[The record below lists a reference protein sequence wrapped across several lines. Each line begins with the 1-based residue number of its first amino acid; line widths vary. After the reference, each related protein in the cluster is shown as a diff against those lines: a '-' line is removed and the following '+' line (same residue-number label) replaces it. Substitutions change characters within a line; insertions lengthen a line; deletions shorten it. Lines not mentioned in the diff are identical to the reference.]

1 MSKLSN
7 TSLDLSLDNLL
18 TDAYTVTSNV
28 VTNTGTYTTN
38 TPYIINYPPT
48 TVNYPQTWITDNT
61 SSQNRQ
67 LHVKGDSFFDG
78 EVNIQGKNLI
88 EMLERIEDRLAILHP
103 NEKLEQKWDELRDLR
118 KKYLQLEKEILEK
131 ESVWNIL
138 KK

>member
-61 SSQNRQ
+61 YSQNRQ